1 MNLIDTNPQTS
12 IRPSPQGRISIT
24 IGKVAVE
31 ERPDKA
37 RPCHLSGTEVIG
49 QETASYITREWWFDK
64 EASQTRDYC
73 VAALLSKSGAT
84 RRATRP
90 DPLGKAR
97 GRLFA
102 AQKALAQD
110 DKLVLRWLN
119 ERHHFQLLRFDLGAE
134 LRRSRDCFPRSAFG
148 KRPDHVAASHPSG

>member
-1 MNLIDTNPQTS
+1 MHEPHSYPHNP

-31 ERPDKA
+31 GRRDKA
-37 RPCHLSGTEVIG
+37 RRCHLSGTEVIG
-49 QETASYITREWWFDK
+49 RRTASYITREWWFDK

-90 DPLGKAR
+90 DPLGKLGAGCSLR
-97 GRLFA
+97 KKRLLRMTNA
-102 AQKALAQD
+102 SSL
-110 DKLVLRWLN
+110 LVN
-119 ERHHFQLLRFDLGAE
+119 ERHHFPLLRFDLGAG
-134 LRRSRDCFPRSAFG
+134 LRRWRDCFLRSASG
-148 KRPDHVAASHPSG
+148 KLPGHAAANHPSD